1 MFITIY
7 ETVACTPLNSINL
20 SIQASFP
27 TSMRHFSRSEMAR
40 VVMEKNQ
47 YKQRLFELQE
57 AVRRSQ
63 TLR

>member
-1 MFITIY
+1 MY
-7 ETVACTPLNSINL
+7 ETCAYTWLNSIIL
-20 SIQASFP
+20 YIQASLP
-27 TSMRHFSRSEMAR
+27 SSMRHFSRSEMAR